1 MKKLNFKGQYIES
14 PNIFRKTDMFLIG
27 YKRKSTN
34 NENTDVGTSSGNIR
48 NMEQEGRTSEK
59 RKYDLSY
66 LSFEFTSVINDK
78 VKKAMRL
85 FSLKVLVADSMRP
98 GKLKRHLE
106 TAHSKYV
113 DKTKEFFQRKLEEL
127 NKQKQTFNEVVHF
140 PSDALLASYLVSYR
154 IAKCKNPHAIAET
167 LVLLAA
173 IDLVKTTFGESYAK
187 QLRQIPLAGNT
198 IGRRIND
205 ISEDICN

>member
-14 PNIFRKTDMFLIG
+14 PNIFRKTDIFLIG

-113 DKTKEFFQRKLEEL
+113 DKTKEFF
-127 NKQKQTFNEVVHF
+127 
-140 PSDALLASYLVSYR
+140 
-154 IAKCKNPHAIAET
+154 
-167 LVLLAA
+167 
-173 IDLVKTTFGESYAK
+173 
-187 QLRQIPLAGNT
+187 
-198 IGRRIND
+198 
-205 ISEDICN
+205 